1 MIDLCSLSRIVSLL
15 NHLDEKLR
23 DSQSVG
29 LMEAVV
35 LCSLGKALTSPTEIS
50 KATGISA
57 SNLSRVLRNLEERR
71 FVERNIDDIDKR
83 RLRFAL
89 TSEGHSRLASIQASG
104 LEIPE
109 ELASAC
115 RLVESGTT
123 A

>member
-15 NHLDEKLR
+15 NHLDENLR
-23 DSQSVG
+23 QSQSVG

-35 LCSLGKALTSPTEIS
+35 LCSLGKALTSPTEIA

-57 SNLSRVLRNLEERR
+57 SNLSRVLRSLEERR
-71 FVERNIDDIDKR
+71 FVERNIDDKDKR

-89 TSEGHSRLASIQASG
+89 TSDGHARLASIQSSG

-115 RLVESGTT
+115 RLVEGGIQ